1 MRRRDRAA
9 GHVRTNGGEAD
20 VLVVGALASSLVSS
34 APDQHHGPA
43 WALNAQWCRPSRSV
57 RRNESIRRN
66 RFVS

>member
-43 WALNAQWCRPSRSV
+43 WALNAHGHPKQMSCKKK
-57 RRNESIRRN
+57 
-66 RFVS
+66 